1 LGNTAFD
8 FGSSFSRFF
17 ILAATFF
24 HGGGEGMSSKM
35 LNMSVVGIA
44 VVEDGGA
51 SMTLFARFPYVLIC
65 FVRDPS
71 ISGSVQ
77 VDYQMWKQRVVCH
90 MIPLMLR
97 RPALP
102 TFVLKRLGPGRLA
115 FPDHT
120 ATTDSVHVIRGRVWW
135 IAWCKGVSLL

>member
-1 LGNTAFD
+1 
-8 FGSSFSRFF
+8 
-17 ILAATFF
+17 
-24 HGGGEGMSSKM
+24 MSSKM

-90 MIPLMLR
+90 MIPLIIHAALR
-97 RPALP
+97 PSTNVRAEAP
-102 TFVLKRLGPGRLA
+102 R
-115 FPDHT
+115 
-120 ATTDSVHVIRGRVWW
+120 
-135 IAWCKGVSLL
+135 AWPSSFSRRHRDD